1 VKGLETKVAAL
12 TVKLNKLND
21 ELKLFDGEAKG
32 SRKKITDVTKKR
44 DTASTT
50 LAKSLADLE
59 NAIDE
64 LSRLEAAEFKRVND
78 LNNLTTEMYG
88 LSSYE
93 GLNVDTSMQQ

>member
-21 ELKLFDGEAKG
+21 ELKVFEGETG
-32 SRKKITDVTKKR
+32 CSRKKITDVTKKR
-44 DTASTT
+44 DAASTA
-50 LAKSLADLE
+50 LARSQADLE